1 MNETQNNTLPILKEE
16 NINLIIQS
24 APKAYNDNITSHS
37 RCLEAGQML
46 LQKIEEQGMTDELDQ
61 QVALFLDKAKK
72 TVSKMYSNRTPV
84 TKLFDE
90 VRKVFTTIENNI
102 DPAKT
107 NTIPYQLQAHRNVF
121 AAKKREEELQR
132 QRIEQ
137 EKLQRQQRL
146 QELEIHIENK
156 MHACLSE
163 KIELFNNHLAQ
174 LRKQL
179 TLQNY
184 DAMCQQISNLST
196 TLDVSV
202 FSFGI
207 SNRLFRPL
215 TDEEIEAKKKE
226 IIAKHSQSVFNEYN
240 NRTEFLKGETV
251 EILPSLKAELE
262 RIAQASKEEAER
274 IEKERVE
281 REKQQAEAFARQQ
294 AEQLGRE
301 KQAQQLKAEA
311 QQVNSMFVSN
321 ATEQAY
327 KPNTKV
333 SKKIQLLK
341 ADGILPIIS
350 YWWQHEGCTLS
361 TDELA
366 KIFKKQIT
374 FVEKVASKGGDT
386 LKDANI
392 VYVDEV
398 KAK

>member
-1 MNETQNNTLPILKEE
+1 M
-16 NINLIIQS
+16 
-24 APKAYNDNITSHS
+24 
-37 RCLEAGQML
+37 
-46 LQKIEEQGMTDELDQ
+46 
-61 QVALFLDKAKK
+61 
-72 TVSKMYSNRTPV
+72 
-84 TKLFDE
+84 
-90 VRKVFTTIENNI
+90 
-102 DPAKT
+102 
-107 NTIPYQLQAHRNVF
+107 
-121 AAKKREEELQR
+121 
-132 QRIEQ
+132 
-137 EKLQRQQRL
+137 
-146 QELEIHIENK
+146 
-156 MHACLSE
+156 
-163 KIELFNNHLAQ
+163 
-174 LRKQL
+174 
-179 TLQNY
+179 
-184 DAMCQQISNLST
+184 
-196 TLDVSV
+196 

-207 SNRLFRPL
+207 SNSLFRPL

-226 IIAKHSQSVFNEYN
+226 TIAKHSQSVFNEYN

-262 RIAQASKEEAER
+262 RIAQASKEEAKR
-274 IEKERVE
+274 IEKERAE

-294 AEQLGRE
+294 AEQLERE

-311 QQVNSMFVSN
+311 QQVNAMFVSN

-327 KPNTKV
+327 QPNKKV

-374 FVEKVASKGGDT
+374 FAEKVASKGGDT

-398 KAK
+398 RAK